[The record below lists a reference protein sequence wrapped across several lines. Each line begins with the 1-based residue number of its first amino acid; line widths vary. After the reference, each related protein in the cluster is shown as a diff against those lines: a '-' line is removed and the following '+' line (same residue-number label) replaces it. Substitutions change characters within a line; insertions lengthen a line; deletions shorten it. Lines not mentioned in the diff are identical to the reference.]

1 MDAAEI
7 EKELEELEAR
17 IERLR
22 ALYEQYFLGLEKL
35 EPLIVRKEV
44 DRRIWSLRRDQI
56 RNTGL
61 RFKFQMLV
69 QRFNTFQQYWQR
81 VTREIESGTYRRDV
95 IRAAQRIGER
105 EALTIVGRKRAER
118 YGRLVDAQMKR
129 RRRLAG
135 EEPPPEEEND
145 VDLSDEVVSDAP
157 PSPQPK
163 AQPLDPQ
170 AARERVAALA
180 AQVRANRRSR
190 SSAPSA
196 PLDLDLDLDGVR
208 RKTSTPPRK
217 SGDKRRG
224 SSG

>member
-35 EPLIVRKEV
+35 EPLISRKDV
-44 DRRIWSLRRDQI
+44 DRRIWTLRREQI

-81 VTREIESGTYRRDV
+81 VTREIDNGTYRRDV

-105 EALTIVGRKRAER
+105 AALTIVGRKRAER
-118 YGRLVDAQMKR
+118 YGRLIDAQMNR

-135 EEPPPEEEND
+135 EEPPPVEEEID

-157 PSPQPK
+157 PRPPLPSATQ
-163 AQPLDPQ
+163 LDPQ
-170 AARERVAALA
+170 AARVRVAALA
-180 AQVRANRRSR
+180 AQVRANRRS
-190 SSAPSA
+190 
-196 PLDLDLDLDGVR
+196 
-208 RKTSTPPRK
+208 
-217 SGDKRRG
+217 
-224 SSG
+224 